1 MRRNRRPRPGELDAF
16 ALRLIGLGLAM
27 TCVTAAGAV
36 DAAGQID
43 GCAFGNRGRNDGQ
56 RVPMPGGAV
65 FHVGGAHF
73 VCDDGSEI
81 FADSSVTYEARDMHH
96 LIGNVRYFG
105 GTRQLNA
112 NELRYFS
119 AVGRMQAT
127 GNVSL
132 RDDEGGSTIRNGDLV
147 LLLTTATRE
156 EEEMTVTT
164 GSDGIRPIA
173 IITPPERPAVSPA
186 PIALD
191 SIAADST
198 AADSA
203 LVDPMAADSAA
214 VGSAVDSVA
223 DEREGASTDNALVDN
238 DGDTLRPSDTIP
250 PTPYTVVSDR
260 MFLRGGGYFTA
271 AGTVEIVRD
280 SLFAWADSAE
290 YGREDGGLH
299 LVGAARVE
307 SATYELLGESITMGA
322 PGAETSEVRARRAAR
337 LLGDDLELT
346 AAEIVMVL
354 RDDALERLV
363 AIPLSG
369 ETGPSD
375 SVAAERPRAVVEDFV
390 LRADSLEVNTP
401 GERIERVFASGRAH
415 SQSTSGDSLNVEML
429 PGVARTDW
437 LEGDTIIVT
446 FVPDTL
452 RVTQEGGDD
461 EITVDQIVARI
472 AARTLYRL
480 APNDTTAR
488 LGTDPP
494 AVHYVTGA
502 EIRIVM
508 VDGQVSRMKV
518 IGQTRGIHLEPIAR
532 RPPPADSAAVPDTTS
547 VGDSIGARGTVPG
560 DTTLVSTPGS
570 PFPHEP
576 DPTEDAETAL
586 ATEEVPWIRHS
597 TR

>member
-1 MRRNRRPRPGELDAF
+1 MRRSRRSRAGSRHRF
-16 ALRLIGLGLAM
+16 
-27 TCVTAAGAV
+27 VVGAV
-36 DAAGQID
+36 ALATVLTSVAATDVTGQID
-43 GCAFGNRGRNDGQ
+43 GCAFGNRGRNDGA
-56 RVPMPGGAV
+56 RDVLPGTGAV
-65 FHVGGAHF
+65 FYVGGAHF

-81 FADSSVTYEARDMHH
+81 FADSSITYEARDMHH

-119 AVGRMQAT
+119 SVGRMQAT

-147 LLLTTATRE
+147 LLLTTPTRD
-156 EEEMTVTT
+156 EEEMTVVT

-173 IITPPERPAVSPA
+173 IITPPVRATPSPESLPSQDSLA
-186 PIALD
+186 SGDSLD
-191 SIAADST
+191 TRGSMDTAAAAD
-198 AADSA
+198 
-203 LVDPMAADSAA
+203 
-214 VGSAVDSVA
+214 
-223 DEREGASTDNALVDN
+223 
-238 DGDTLRPSDTIP
+238 TLP

-260 MFLRGGGYFTA
+260 MFLRGGGYFSA

-299 LVGAARVE
+299 LAGSARVE
-307 SATYELLGESITMGA
+307 SATYELLGETITMGA
-322 PGAETSEVRARRAAR
+322 PGGETSEVRARRSAR

-346 AAEIVMVL
+346 AAEIVMML

-363 AIPLSG
+363 AIPLSRAAG
-369 ETGPSD
+369 AAD
-375 SVAAERPRAVVEDFV
+375 SIAAERPRAVVDDFV

-401 GERIERVFASGRAH
+401 GERIERVFASGRAR
-415 SQSTSGDSLNVEML
+415 SQSTSGDSLNVEIL

-446 FVPDTL
+446 FVPDTAVSESGSAN
-452 RVTQEGGDD
+452 REDG

-472 AARTLYRL
+472 AARSLYRL
-480 APNDTTAR
+480 PPNDTTAR
-488 LGTDPP
+488 PGTDPP

-508 VDGQVSRMKV
+508 AGGQVSRMKV
-518 IGQTRGIHLEPIAR
+518 IGQTRGIHLEPLAR
-532 RPPPADSAAVPDTTS
+532 RAAPADSAAA
-547 VGDSIGARGTVPG
+547 GDSIRARGTNPG
-560 DTTLVSTPGS
+560 DTTFAGMPPTRSN
-570 PFPHEP
+570 PH
-576 DPTEDAETAL
+576 EDAESVH
-586 ATEEVPWIRHS
+586 ATEEVPWIRHP